1 MSRLVLQIPPIV
13 VLTVFVILMWY
24 AELLFPFLA
33 LEFGLHFSVPVLV
46 AFLGLFLI
54 FISSITFYRCGTTL
68 NPLKPELTST
78 LVTSG
83 PYRYSRNPIYVG
95 LALMLLSWGVY
106 LQNLASLFCVLVFV
120 LYINR
125 FQILPEEE
133 SLAQKF
139 GDEFEIYKSSVNRW
153 L

>member
-1 MSRLVLQIPPIV
+1 MTRLALRVPPIV
-13 VLTVFVILMWY
+13 VLTVFVIIMRY
-24 AELLFPFLA
+24 AALLFPFLTLKA
-33 LEFGLHFSVPVLV
+33 DLHFSVPVLV
-46 AFLGLFLI
+46 ALSGLFLI

-68 NPLKPELTST
+68 NPLKPQLAST

-83 PYRYSRNPIYVG
+83 PYRYSRNPIYIG
-95 LALMLLSWGVY
+95 LVLILAGWGAY
-106 LQNLASLFCVLVFV
+106 LQNLASLLCVLAFV

-133 SLAQKF
+133 LLAQKF
-139 GDEFEIYKSSVNRW
+139 GVEFEIYKSSVNRW

>member
-1 MSRLVLQIPPIV
+1 MPPIV
-13 VLTVFVILMWY
+13 VLTAFVIIMRY
-24 AELLFPFLA
+24 VALFFSSLT
-33 LEFGLHFSVPVLV
+33 LGLDLHFSVPVLV
-46 AFLGLFLI
+46 SLSGLFLI

-68 NPLKPELTST
+68 NPLKPQLTST

-83 PYRYSRNPIYVG
+83 PYRYSRNPIYIG
-95 LALMLLSWGVY
+95 LVLMLAGWGFY
-106 LQNLASLFCVLVFV
+106 LQNLASLFCVLIFV

-125 FQILPEEE
+125 FQIIPEEE

-139 GDEFEIYKSSVNRW
+139 GIEFEIYKSNVNRW

>member
-1 MSRLVLQIPPIV
+1 
-13 VLTVFVILMWY
+13 
-24 AELLFPFLA
+24 
-33 LEFGLHFSVPVLV
+33 
-46 AFLGLFLI
+46 
-54 FISSITFYRCGTTL
+54 
-68 NPLKPELTST
+68 
-78 LVTSG
+78 
-83 PYRYSRNPIYVG
+83 
-95 LALMLLSWGVY
+95 MLLGWGVY

>member
-1 MSRLVLQIPPIV
+1 MRYVALFFSS
-13 VLTVFVILMWY
+13 LTLG
-24 AELLFPFLA
+24 LD
-33 LEFGLHFSVPVLV
+33 LHFSVPVLV
-46 AFLGLFLI
+46 SLSGLFLI

-68 NPLKPELTST
+68 NPLKPQLTST

-83 PYRYSRNPIYVG
+83 PYRYSRNPIYIG
-95 LALMLLSWGVY
+95 LVLMLAGWGFY
-106 LQNLASLFCVLVFV
+106 LQNLASLFCVLIFV

-125 FQILPEEE
+125 FQIIPEEE

-139 GDEFEIYKSSVNRW
+139 GIEFEIYKSNVNRW

>member
-1 MSRLVLQIPPIV
+1 MNRLVLQIPPIV
-13 VLTVFVILMWY
+13 VLAVFVTLMWY
-24 AELLFPFLA
+24 AELFFPFLT
-33 LEFGLHFSVPVLV
+33 LEFGFHFSMSVLI

-54 FISSITFYRCGTTL
+54 LISSITFYRYGTTL
-68 NPLKPELTST
+68 NPLRPELTSA

-95 LALMLLSWGVY
+95 LALMLLGWGVY

-125 FQILPEEE
+125 FQIFPEEE

-139 GDEFEIYKSSVNRW
+139 GVEFKIYKSRVNRW